1 MLVMTSQVVDGE
13 HTCDNI
19 VAPSF
24 VTVMSPSGEMRILS
38 NPRGPCSHVSD
49 SSQTI
54 PTNSF
59 IFLTSEV
66 RTIFATVLA
75 ARMWDLT
82 ASFPCCLFFLP

>member
-1 MLVMTSQVVDGE
+1 MIGSYVVDGG
-13 HTCDNI
+13 HTCDSI

-38 NPRGPCSHVSD
+38 NPRGPCSHISD

-54 PTNSF
+54 RKTPSD
-59 IFLTSEV
+59 FLTSEV